1 MAGINEIKARIEQ
14 ARDQVEFYNV
24 IDETCIKGG
33 YRFDDSLTF
42 KENSDRAVM
51 QGKPLICEALRYA
64 GLVIK
69 RNGWSE

>member
-24 IDETCIKGG
+24 IDETCIRGG

-42 KENSDRAVM
+42 KENSERAIM
-51 QGKPLICEALRYA
+51 QGKPLICETMRYA
-64 GLVIK
+64 ADIIK

>member
-1 MAGINEIKARIEQ
+1 MSGINEIKARIEQ

-33 YRFDDSLTF
+33 YIFDDSETMR
-42 KENSDRAVM
+42 ENADRAVM

>member
-1 MAGINEIKARIEQ
+1 MASINEVKSRIES
-14 ARDQVEFYNV
+14 AKDQVEFYNTV
-24 IDETCIKGG
+24 EDVCIRGG
-33 YRFDDSLTF
+33 YRFDDSETMR
-42 KENSDRAVM
+42 ENADRAVM